1 MPGKVKFD
9 LFPDEPAT
17 TREAIMK
24 ATYDALCEHGYA
36 DLTIQRIGDHFE
48 KSKSLLYH
56 HYDSKDALLVDFM
69 GFMLEQMEA
78 DVPIEETG
86 DAHEQLQFAIGF
98 MFLEMIGGH
107 NDGFLQA
114 MIEMRAQASHDDAY
128 RERFTANDDYLIERY
143 VDIIEEG
150 IEAGVFRDVDPEPV
164 AKMIF
169 TTIGGAMTR
178 YITSDDPDMDTVHEE
193 LLQYVRARL
202 LPEDAADAA

>member
-1 MPGKVKFD
+1 MPGKMELD

-78 DVPIEETG
+78 DVPIEEKG
-86 DAHEQLQFAIGF
+86 DPHQQLQFAIGF
-98 MFLEMIGGH
+98 MFLEMMGGQ
-107 NDGFLQA
+107 NDDFLQA

-143 VDIIEEG
+143 VDIIEDG
-150 IEAGVFRDVDPEPV
+150 IEAGVFRDVDPEPI
-164 AKMIF
+164 AKLIF
-169 TTIGGAMTR
+169 TTVGGAMTR
-178 YITSDDPDMDTVHEE
+178 HTTSEDPDLDAVHDE
-193 LLQYVRARL
+193 LLWYVRSRL
-202 LPEDAADAA
+202 LHEDAADAV